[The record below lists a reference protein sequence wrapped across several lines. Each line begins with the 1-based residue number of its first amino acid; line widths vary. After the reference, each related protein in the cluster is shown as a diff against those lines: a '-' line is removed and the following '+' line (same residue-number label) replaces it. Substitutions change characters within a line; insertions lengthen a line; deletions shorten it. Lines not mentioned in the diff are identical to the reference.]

1 MSTVRIQEPFV
12 LYRSYLWMSLLPAAL
27 PALLG
32 SLRPRWAMGL
42 LCAATVALIPP
53 FIDRLRS
60 FSSEFSLWD
69 DAVRKNSDATA
80 PLVERSYRNR
90 GVALYTLEKYEAA
103 LADFDRALG
112 LDPRSVQAWMTRGT
126 LFMRTAQAEKA
137 LADFDR
143 ALQLDARDAETL
155 GRRCIVLLR
164 LRRYDEAL
172 QDCRSARDLH
182 PYDPLNH
189 TSLGMVHALRGEVF
203 SAEEEYRRAIALDPA
218 LGDPHYQYAIL
229 LNGVSRTGEARQHFI
244 AACRAGN
251 GRACDAV
258 RRGGAAP

>member
-1 MSTVRIQEPFV
+1 
-12 LYRSYLWMSLLPAAL
+12 
-27 PALLG
+27 
-32 SLRPRWAMGL
+32 MGL

-90 GVALYTLEKYEAA
+90 GVALYKFEKYEAA
-103 LADFDRALG
+103 LADFDRAAA

-126 LFMRTAQAEKA
+126 LFMRTGQTDKA
-137 LADFDR
+137 LSDFDR
-143 ALQLDARDAETL
+143 TLQIDARDADTL

-164 LRRYDEAL
+164 LRRYEDAP
-172 QDCRSARDLH
+172 QDCRSARDLN

-189 TSLGMVHALRGEVF
+189 G
-203 SAEEEYRRAIALDPA
+203 
-218 LGDPHYQYAIL
+218 IL
-229 LNGVSRTGEARQHFI
+229 LNGVSRTGEARRGSTSSLPAAWAI
-244 AACRAGN
+244 A
-251 GRACDAV
+251 GRATPC
-258 RRGGAAP
+258 RGGAAP